1 MKISHYRS
9 KTRREIHQNVEHLK
23 QSYPCEICGKT
34 YSLQSTVRK
43 HVETVHADK
52 ESKEKTKMQCSICGK
67 WLSCE
72 YTLKSHMRTHT
83 GEKPYK

>member
-1 MKISHYRS
+1 MSPFYRS
-9 KTRREIHQNVEHLK
+9 KNRLEKHKNVEHLK

-34 YSLQSTVRK
+34 YSLLSTVRK

-52 ESKEKTKMQCSICGK
+52 EIKDKTKMQCSFCGK
-67 WLSCE
+67 WLSCKM
-72 YTLKSHMRTHT
+72 TFDSHVRTHT